1 MLKSSICTIIG
12 IIGAYIANLFGGWTS
27 ALSTL
32 AIFMVIDYLT
42 GIAAAAFFGNSIKS
56 ESGGLSSEAGFRG
69 LVKKIAIL
77 AVVVIAHRLDI
88 MINVSYIRNTA
99 IIGFC
104 ANELISIIENVGL
117 MGVKLPGVIRKA
129 IDILNDE
136 NF

>member
-1 MLKSSICTIIG
+1 MLKSSICTMIG

-32 AIFMVIDYLT
+32 VIFMVVDYLT
-42 GIAAAAFFGNSIKS
+42 GIAAAAFFRSSVKS
-56 ESGGLSSEAGFRG
+56 ESGGLSSEAGMRG
-69 LVKKIAIL
+69 LIKKIAIL

-88 MINVSYIRNTA
+88 MINVSYIRSTA

-104 ANELISIIENVGL
+104 ANELLSIVENVGL
-117 MGVKLPGVIRKA
+117 MGVKFPPVIRKA

-136 NF
+136 NI